1 MKSSV
6 PSPDL
11 IARLAADMGQ
21 YQERLVRS
29 PGIGQVSLAGVS
41 HALVPTRVMGQEL
54 PRELT
59 ELVGETLAPVVM
71 YRLGYLIARN
81 QAKAFYLDRQI
92 DPSDVEYRVMAGAFH
107 IAWAGYADADVL
119 IWEPEPNENFLVL
132 WESDNSYCA
141 REAIKAGVRSRACH
155 LLAGYATGWTS
166 EATGIPLETGEI
178 ACRAEGV
185 SHCRFL
191 VAHRDRIQQRL
202 VDPRMHRSTSRYNAI
217 STRIPDPPASP

>member
-1 MKSSV
+1 MKPAV
-6 PSPDL
+6 PSADL
-11 IARLAADMGQ
+11 LSRLVSDMSQ

-59 ELVGETLAPVVM
+59 EIIGETLAPVVM

-92 DPSDVEYRVMAGAFH
+92 DPSETEYRVMAGAFH

-141 REAIKAGVRSRACH
+141 REAIKAGVRNRACH
-155 LLAGYATGWTS
+155 LLAGYATGWST
-166 EATGIPLETGEI
+166 EATGVALETSEI

-185 SHCRFL
+185 SHCRFV
-191 VAHRDRIQQRL
+191 VAHRDRIQQQL
-202 VDPRMHRSTSRYNAI
+202 LDPRLHRPTSRYNAI
-217 STRIPDPPASP
+217 STRTPDVSTSA

>member
-1 MKSSV
+1 MKPAV
-6 PSPDL
+6 PSADL
-11 IARLAADMGQ
+11 LSRLVSDMSQ

-59 ELVGETLAPVVM
+59 EIIGETLAPVVM

-92 DPSDVEYRVMAGAFH
+92 DPSETEYRVMAGAFH

-141 REAIKAGVRSRACH
+141 REAIKAGVRNRACH
-155 LLAGYATGWTS
+155 LLAGYATGWST
-166 EATGIPLETGEI
+166 EATGVALETSEI

-185 SHCRFL
+185 SHCRFV
-191 VAHRDRIQQRL
+191 VAHRDRIQQQL
-202 VDPRMHRSTSRYNAI
+202 LDPRLHRPTTRYNAI
-217 STRIPDPPASP
+217 STRTPDVSTSA

>member
-1 MKSSV
+1 MKPSV
-6 PSPDL
+6 PSPEL
-11 IARLAADMGQ
+11 ISRLAGDMSQ

-29 PGIGQVSLAGVS
+29 PGVGQVSLAGVS

-59 ELVGETLAPVVM
+59 EMIGENLAPVVM

-92 DPSDVEYRVMAGAFH
+92 DASEVEYRVMAGAFH
-107 IAWAGYADADVL
+107 IAWAGYADADLL
-119 IWEPEPNENFLVL
+119 IWEPEPNEDFLVL

-141 REAIKAGVRSRACH
+141 REAIKAGVRGRACH
-155 LLAGYATGWTS
+155 LLAGYATGWAT
-166 EATGIPLETGEI
+166 EATGIPLETSEI

-202 VDPRMHRSTSRYNAI
+202 LDPRMHRPTSRYNAV
-217 STRIPDPPASP
+217 STRTPDVPAST